1 MKWVRNRLTRQA
13 DFHHVTYP
21 KRGSKFG
28 GRFRLR
34 RDFQPKK
41 RDYAF
46 RTIARGLSPPKRS
59 FPSSLVGPTHISPH
73 SPSWDITY
81 RSYSGRSC
89 RPSFFGRNSSFFG
102 RNSFLFGRRTLLLR
116 SANPSSSVGEPFLF
130 DRRTL
135 LLQSANP
142 PSSVGEPSLFGRRT
156 LPLRS
161 ANSPS
166 LVGEPF
172 LFGRRTL
179 LLRSGSIPHLPSS
192 RIR

>member
-1 MKWVRNRLTRQA
+1 MKLVRNRLTRQA

-28 GRFRLR
+28 DPFRLR

-41 RDYAF
+41 RDCAF

-89 RPSFFGRNSSFFG
+89 RPSFFGR
-102 RNSFLFGRRTLLLR
+102 RTLPLR
-116 SANPSSSVGEPFLF
+116 SANPSSSVGEPSF
-130 DRRTL
+130 
-135 LLQSANP
+135 
-142 PSSVGEPSLFGRRT
+142 
-156 LPLRS
+156 
-161 ANSPS
+161 
-166 LVGEPF
+166 
-172 LFGRRTL
+172 FGRRTL
-179 LLRSGSIPHLPSS
+179 LLRSGSTPHLPSS
-192 RIR
+192 RIRWHAAESLAKRRRFRGLEGAGK

>member
-13 DFHHVTYP
+13 DFHHVTHP

-89 RPSFFGRNSSFFG
+89 RPSFFGRNS
-102 RNSFLFGRRTLLLR
+102 FLFGRRTLLLR
-116 SANPSSSVGEPFLF
+116 SANPL
-130 DRRTL
+130 
-135 LLQSANP
+135 P
-142 PSSVGEPSLFGRRT
+142 PEIRIFSNSSLFGRVRFRICRHHVFGDMRQNPSRRGGVFVDSKERKNETRT
-156 LPLRS
+156 KKPKRWNILDSER
-161 ANSPS
+161 
-166 LVGEPF
+166 
-172 LFGRRTL
+172 
-179 LLRSGSIPHLPSS
+179 
-192 RIR
+192 